1 MIPNYYDSIMI
12 DGYKKALCEHIDENS
27 ENFTRNQGGI
37 YMMDDSG
44 SLHTLKVGDKLDFSL
59 RKMKIEELQIT
70 ERELIQATE
79 FIHFGSSRLDRN
91 KFKDISE
98 ETYCGGLKP
107 RGGLWGSNESLES
120 YGWREWC
127 RDNEYEC
134 DTSSYFRFRLK
145 DSARLLVVT
154 GDELLE
160 QNHLYEMEYP
170 PSSTYKDWTS
180 IRERYDAVYMAAGSD
195 RDLYFK
201 YYGWDC
207 DSILVLN
214 FDSIEQV

>member
-1 MIPNYYDSIMI
+1 
-12 DGYKKALCEHIDENS
+12 
-27 ENFTRNQGGI
+27 
-37 YMMDDSG
+37 MMDDSG
-44 SLHTLKVGDKLDFSL
+44 SLHTLKAGDKLDFSL
-59 RKMKIEELQIT
+59 RKMYMDQTGMT
-70 ERELIQATE
+70 EKELIQATE
-79 FIHFGSSRLDRN
+79 FVHFGSSRLDRN

-98 ETYCGGLKP
+98 ENYCGGLKP
-107 RGGLWGSNESLES
+107 RGGLWGSNESVES
-120 YGWREWC
+120 YGWRKWC

-160 QNHLYEMEYP
+160 QNHLYAMGHP
-170 PSSTYKDWTS
+170 PSSTFKDWTS
-180 IRERYDAVYMAAGSD
+180 IRERYDAVYIAAGSD

>member
-1 MIPNYYDSIMI
+1 MS
-12 DGYKKALCEHIDENS
+12 EHIDENS
-27 ENFTRNQGGI
+27 GNFKRNQGEI

-59 RKMKIEELQIT
+59 RKMYMEQTGMT
-70 ERELIQATE
+70 EKELIQATE
-79 FIHFGSSRLDRN
+79 FVHFGSSRLDRN

-127 RDNEYEC
+127 IDNEYEC

-160 QNHLYEMEYP
+160 QSHLYAMEYP
-170 PSSTYKDWTS
+170 PSRTYKDWTS

-214 FDSIEQV
+214 FDSIYQV

>member
-1 MIPNYYDSIMI
+1 M
-12 DGYKKALCEHIDENS
+12 
-27 ENFTRNQGGI
+27 
-37 YMMDDSG
+37 
-44 SLHTLKVGDKLDFSL
+44 
-59 RKMKIEELQIT
+59 
-70 ERELIQATE
+70 
-79 FIHFGSSRLDRN
+79 
-91 KFKDISE
+91 
-98 ETYCGGLKP
+98 
-107 RGGLWGSNESLES
+107 ES
-120 YGWREWC
+120 YGWRKFC

-160 QNHLYEMEYP
+160 QNHLYAMGHT

-180 IRERYDAVYMAAGSD
+180 ISQRYDAVYIAAGSD

-214 FDSIEQV
+214 FDQIEQV

>member
-1 MIPNYYDSIMI
+1 M
-12 DGYKKALCEHIDENS
+12 GEHIDENS
-27 ENFTRNQGGI
+27 GNFTRNQGEI
-37 YMMDDSG
+37 YMMGDSG

-59 RKMKIEELQIT
+59 REMYMEQTGMT
-70 ERELIQATE
+70 EKELIQATE
-79 FIHFGSSRLDRN
+79 FVHFGSSRLDRN

-98 ETYCGGLKP
+98 ETYCRGLKP
-107 RGGLWGSNESLES
+107 RGGLWGSNESVES
-120 YGWREWC
+120 YGWRKWC

-145 DSARLLVVT
+145 DSARFLVVT

-160 QNHLYEMEYP
+160 QNHLYEMGYP
-170 PSSTYKDWTS
+170 PSRTYKDWTS
-180 IRERYDAVYMAAGSD
+180 IRERYDAVYIAAGSVQS
-195 RDLYFK
+195 LYFK

-214 FDSIEQV
+214 FDAVEEVE

>member
-1 MIPNYYDSIMI
+1 MS
-12 DGYKKALCEHIDENS
+12 EHFDENS
-27 ENFTRNQGGI
+27 GNFIKNQGEI

-44 SLHTLKVGDKLDFSL
+44 SLHTLKAGDKLDFSL
-59 RKMKIEELQIT
+59 RKMYMEQTGMT
-70 ERELIQATE
+70 EKELIQATE
-79 FIHFGSSRLDRN
+79 FVHFGSSRLERN

-107 RGGLWGSNESLES
+107 KGGLWGSNESMES
-120 YGWREWC
+120 YGWRKFC

-160 QNHLYEMEYP
+160 QNHLYAMGNP
-170 PSSTYKDWTS
+170 PSSTFKDWTS
-180 IRERYDAVYMAAGSD
+180 IRERYDAVYIDAGSN

-214 FDSIEQV
+214 FDSIYQV